1 MRVDPLWGGSRNSRM
16 NRRALLA
23 AAGAALGAACTPSLG
38 AFDAVAP
45 RDGGARKVLNDGAYG
60 PLPRHRLN
68 LFAPEPLDEPAPV
81 LVFIHGG
88 SWASGDKNEYDFA
101 GAAFASRGFVTA
113 IPNYRLVPEVRFPG
127 FLEDCALAVRW
138 VQDNAGAHGGD
149 PTRVVL
155 AGHSAGAYNA
165 VMLALDPRYLSD
177 AGVEAQHIRG
187 VAGIAGPYDFL
198 PFDVP
203 ASQNAFGQAPD
214 PASTQPITFAH
225 ADAPPLLLLWGE
237 DDETVGPRNI
247 EGLERAMRAT
257 GGAVETKRYPS
268 VNHVDILLALS
279 RPFRGQAPVLADVA
293 EFAQRVTR

>member
-1 MRVDPLWGGSRNSRM
+1 MHRRTLLTLAGS
-16 NRRALLA
+16 ALA
-23 AAGAALGAACTPSLG
+23 AACTPSLG

-45 RDGGARKVLNDGAYG
+45 RDGGARKVLSDSPYG
-60 PLPRHRLN
+60 PLPRQRLN
-68 LFAPEPLDEPAPV
+68 LFAPEPLDGPAPV

-88 SWASGDKNEYDFA
+88 SWASGDNSEYDFA

-113 IPNYRLVPEVRFPG
+113 IPNYRLVPEVRFPS

-138 VQDNAGAHGGD
+138 VQDNAATHGGD
-149 PTRVVL
+149 PNRIVL
-155 AGHSAGAYNA
+155 VGHSAGAYNA
-165 VMLALDPRYLSD
+165 VMLALDPRYLV
-177 AGVEAQHIRG
+177 GVGADLQRIRG

-203 ASQNAFGQAPD
+203 ASQNAFGAAPD
-214 PASTQPITFAH
+214 PAATQPISFAR

-247 EGLERAMRAT
+247 EGLERAMRGA
-257 GGAVETKRYPS
+257 GGAVETKRYAN

-279 RPFRGQAPVLADVA
+279 RPLRGQAPVLADVT
-293 EFAQRVTR
+293 EFAQRVTA